1 MNLITRLMIKQIKR
15 LGQIVDFLLTEG
27 FYYSVL
33 IFALVAMG
41 GVLTLTFLGT
51 LEPIESRLLD
61 LRFQARNHYSQSM
74 PSLFQ
79 SSSNPSSSDFIVM
92 AEITDDCLDSF
103 GKWPWKRK
111 YFSELVRLLKDAGAR
126 VVSFDVSFF
135 DHDHHDPEGDK
146 IFAESVRDHGKV
158 ILASELT
165 QKFFLEETE
174 GVFVIPSSESTN
186 FGLMRIEESLPI
198 PALTKGSG
206 GTGFVNIALHDG
218 VVRSVPLTK
227 KVSDTI
233 TPSLGLKS
241 VLSYLNQ
248 TAVLE
253 KENQIA
259 IEDYSVPFWDLKQRG
274 DILDQIFKSS
284 VEGSFFPYVTYLN
297 YLGPT
302 SSGSFFSESVS
313 NILAGRVDL
322 QSFRDKIVLVGIN
335 AQSMDRKLTP
345 FGIFPGMEIQATV
358 MHNLLARSFLK
369 RTDNFQLGILILG
382 LTILLII
389 INFSTDWKKSLGVSL
404 LASALIFSLSTIA
417 LSKVLIFV
425 DTFPLILQTWA
436 IFIGARLLLLSRS
449 LRQRILH
456 LQLLNSLSKKLFTL
470 LDPDLLIQN
479 IFELLQQHTGA
490 NRGVIMVIDQVTDHY
505 EYSSFGEIPDEFM
518 VELSNRDFRDRC
530 VKLWK
535 DSPTL
540 KVHSALTPTL
550 GDDVA
555 TPKGEELLA
564 IPLVLKDRL
573 YGAMFALS
581 SSFSRPLEQLDTR
594 FWTTLSQIIVA
605 AMENARLYKLATVD
619 GLTGLFVRSFFD
631 VQIQKEFLR
640 ATRYDGQ
647 VGYLMS
653 DIDHFKGFNDQ
664 YGHEMGDRVLRMVSD
679 QIKESVRNV
688 DIAARYGGEELCV
701 ILPNTDREGSMV
713 IAERIRQ
720 NIENLRIPYKN
731 EELKITCSIGVSS
744 IPENQPS
751 DVKSFMKQ
759 ADEALYLAKENGRN
773 QVRYYEKSKG

>member
-1 MNLITRLMIKQIKR
+1 M
-15 LGQIVDFLLTEG
+15 
-27 FYYSVL
+27 
-33 IFALVAMG
+33 
-41 GVLTLTFLGT
+41 
-51 LEPIESRLLD
+51 
-61 LRFQARNHYSQSM
+61 
-74 PSLFQ
+74 LF
-79 SSSNPSSSDFIVM
+79 
-92 AEITDDCLDSF
+92 
-103 GKWPWKRK
+103 
-111 YFSELVRLLKDAGAR
+111 
-126 VVSFDVSFF
+126 
-135 DHDHHDPEGDK
+135 
-146 IFAESVRDHGKV
+146 
-158 ILASELT
+158 
-165 QKFFLEETE
+165 
-174 GVFVIPSSESTN
+174 
-186 FGLMRIEESLPI
+186 
-198 PALTKGSG
+198 
-206 GTGFVNIALHDG
+206 
-218 VVRSVPLTK
+218 RS
-227 KVSDTI
+227 
-233 TPSLGLKS
+233 
-241 VLSYLNQ
+241 
-248 TAVLE
+248 
-253 KENQIA
+253 
-259 IEDYSVPFWDLKQRG
+259 
-274 DILDQIFKSS
+274 
-284 VEGSFFPYVTYLN
+284 
-297 YLGPT
+297 
-302 SSGSFFSESVS
+302 
-313 NILAGRVDL
+313 
-322 QSFRDKIVLVGIN
+322 
-335 AQSMDRKLTP
+335 
-345 FGIFPGMEIQATV
+345 
-358 MHNLLARSFLK
+358 
-369 RTDNFQLGILILG
+369 
-382 LTILLII
+382 
-389 INFSTDWKKSLGVSL
+389 
-404 LASALIFSLSTIA
+404 
-417 LSKVLIFV
+417 
-425 DTFPLILQTWA
+425 
-436 IFIGARLLLLSRS
+436 
-449 LRQRILH
+449 
-456 LQLLNSLSKKLFTL
+456 
-470 LDPDLLIQN
+470 
-479 IFELLQQHTGA
+479 QQHTGA

>member
-1 MNLITRLMIKQIKR
+1 MIKQIKR

-27 FYYSVL
+27 FSYSVL
-33 IFALVAMG
+33 IFAILVALCS
-41 GVLTLTFLGT
+41 LTLTLSGL

-61 LRFQARNHYSQSM
+61 MRFQARNRYAQNA
-74 PSLFQ
+74 PFFFQ
-79 SSSNPSSSDFIVM
+79 SSGNPSSSDFVVM
-92 AEITDDCLDSF
+92 AEITDDCLETF

-111 YFSELVRLLKDAGAR
+111 YFSELVQLLKDAGAR

-135 DHDHHDPEGDK
+135 DHDRHDPHGDELFGGA
-146 IFAESVRDHGKV
+146 IRDHGRV

-165 QKFFLEETE
+165 QKFFLEETG
-174 GVFVIPSSESTN
+174 GVFEIPSSESKG
-186 FGLMRIEESLPI
+186 FGQMRIEESLPI
-198 PALTKGSG
+198 SSLLENAK

-218 VVRSVPLTK
+218 IVRSVPLTK
-227 KVSDTI
+227 KI
-233 TPSLGLKS
+233 TDDIAPSLGLKS
-241 VLSYLNQ
+241 VLSFLDQ
-248 TAVLE
+248 SPELKE
-253 KENQIA
+253 ENQVKFG
-259 IEDYSVPFWDLKQRG
+259 DYAVPFWDLQQRG
-274 DILDQIFKSS
+274 DVLDQIFKSS
-284 VEGSFFPYVTYLN
+284 VEGSFFPYVAYLN

-313 NILAGRVDL
+313 NILAGKVDL
-322 QSFRDKIVLVGIN
+322 ENFRNKIVLVGIN

-358 MHNLLARSFLK
+358 MHNLLATSFLT
-369 RTDNFQLGILILG
+369 RTNNFQLGILILI
-382 LTILLII
+382 LTLVLTV
-389 INFSTDWKKSLGVSL
+389 INFKANWQKSLGASL
-404 LASALIFSLSTIA
+404 IASIVIFIASTIA
-417 LSKVLIFV
+417 LSKLLIFV
-425 DTFPLILQTWA
+425 DTSPLILQTWA

-470 LDPDLLIQN
+470 LDPDLLVQN
-479 IFELLQQHTGA
+479 IFELLEQHTGA
-490 NRGVIMVIDQVTDHY
+490 KRGVIMVIDQVTDHY

-518 VELSNRDFRDRC
+518 VELSNREFRERC
-530 VKLWK
+530 VQLWQK
-535 DSPTL
+535 SPTL
-540 KVHSALTPTL
+540 KVHSALNPSL
-550 GDDVA
+550 GDSVA

-564 IPLVLKDRL
+564 IPLILKDRL

-581 SSFSRPLEQLDTR
+581 NDFTGPLEQLDTR

-688 DIAARYGGEELCV
+688 DVAARYGGEELCV
-701 ILPNTDREGSMV
+701 ILPNTDKEGSLV

-731 EELKITCSIGVSS
+731 EELRITCSIGVSS
-744 IPENQPS
+744 IPENQPQ

-759 ADEALYLAKENGRN
+759 ADEALYQAKENGRN
-773 QVRYYEKSKG
+773 QVRYYEKAKG